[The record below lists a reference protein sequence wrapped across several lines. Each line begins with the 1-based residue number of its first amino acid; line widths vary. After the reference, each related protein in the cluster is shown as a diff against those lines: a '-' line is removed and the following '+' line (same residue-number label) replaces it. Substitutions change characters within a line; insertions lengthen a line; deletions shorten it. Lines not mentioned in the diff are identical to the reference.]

1 MSLRTKF
8 ESMSPKHKQYLM
20 LGIGL
25 AVIGT
30 VVALVSPANETANR
44 NKQVEVIDNILTSR
58 STREISLDA
67 MASRLIKL
75 EEQKKE
81 SDREIV
87 KLERELERLRRDA
100 GSAAQTQRELAQ
112 LRGKLQNVDQ
122 KNDLVRKQ
130 ASELER
136 KLDGF
141 IEMESAPVGGQGPA
155 NTGDQYDYPEYQ
167 VGGSDIDAYAGESG
181 SDGGGM
187 WDAPVKQGPMTA
199 QQGAGQSGNRDVLQS
214 EPVAPLQI
222 EEVGEGYS
230 SLDKEKSSQNTA
242 SAGGNKDGV
251 EDAEE
256 EISTYIP
263 QGSLLTGVLLT
274 GLDAPTGQGA
284 RRDPF
289 PVVLRLQKEAL
300 LPNNFTAD
308 VRECFVILAGY
319 GELSSERVMLRS
331 EGISCVREDGKTVEA
346 RMEAYAAGEDGKAGV
361 RGRLVTKQ
369 GALVARSM
377 VAGFFEGL
385 SGAFDVSPVPVLST
399 ESSGQQQFVDAFS
412 PETVTSGLVG
422 GAQNSLGKVADF
434 YLKMADAMFPILE
447 LDAGRQIDLVMVRGT
462 ELKFSKN

>member
-1 MSLRTKF
+1 MNIKGKWENL
-8 ESMSPKHKQYLM
+8 SPKHKQYAM
-20 LGIGL
+20 LAL
-25 AVIGT
+25 ALGVIGI
-30 VVALVSPANETANR
+30 VVALVSPSNTETSR
-44 NKQVEVIDNILTSR
+44 NKQIEVIDNILTSR

-81 SDREIV
+81 GDREV
-87 KLERELERLRRDA
+87 AKLEQELERLRRDA

-112 LRGKLQNVDQ
+112 LRGKLQNIDQ

-130 ASELER
+130 TGELEQ

-141 IEMESAPVGGQGPA
+141 IEMESSPLPRTVAPGSA
-155 NTGDQYDYPEYQ
+155 DDYPEYQ
-167 VGGSDIDAYAGESG
+167 VDGPSAPADESSAGSP
-181 SDGGGM
+181 SDM
-187 WDAPVKQGPMTA
+187 WDAPIKQGPLTTESEA
-199 QQGAGQSGNRDVLQS
+199 EHPQSGESRQAASADAGALNIVDV
-214 EPVAPLQI
+214 
-222 EEVGEGYS
+222 GDGYS
-230 SLDKEKSSQNTA
+230 SDAEGNGQNPDGAGDKP
-242 SAGGNKDGV
+242 GV
-251 EDAEE
+251 DDKEE

-263 QGSLLTGVLLT
+263 GGSLLTGSLLT

-289 PVVLRLQKEAL
+289 PVVMRIQKEAI

-331 EGISCVREDGKTVEA
+331 EGISCVREDGKTVET
-346 RMEAYAAGEDGKAGV
+346 RLEAYAAGEDGKAGV

-369 GALVARSM
+369 GAMVARSM

-385 SGAFDVSPVPVLST
+385 SGAFDVSPVPILNT

-422 GAQNSLGKVADF
+422 GAQSSLGKIADF

-447 LDAGRQIDLVMVRGT
+447 LDAGRKIDLIMVRGS
-462 ELKFSKN
+462 ELKFGKNL

>member
-1 MSLRTKF
+1 MNLKTKLESL
-8 ESMSPKHKQYLM
+8 SPKHKQYLM
-20 LGIGL
+20 LGGGLAIIGL
-25 AVIGT
+25 
-30 VVALVSPANETANR
+30 VVALVSPDTETTSR

-87 KLERELERLRRDA
+87 KLEQELERLRRDA

-141 IEMESAPVGGQGPA
+141 IEMESATPQNQGPA
-155 NTGDQYDYPEYQ
+155 SPGDQYDYPEYQ
-167 VGGSDIDAYAGESG
+167 VGGSDIPSTDGG
-181 SDGGGM
+181 SDSGGM

-199 QQGAGQSGNRDVLQS
+199 QQGSSQSGNRDVLQS
-214 EPVAPLQI
+214 EPAAPLQI

-230 SLDKEKSSQNTA
+230 SLDKEKSSKQTA
-242 SAGGNKDGV
+242 SAGGNNEG
-251 EDAEE
+251 EEAAEE
-256 EISTYIP
+256 EVSTYIP
-263 QGSLLTGVLLT
+263 SGSLLTGVLLT

-289 PVVLRLQKEAL
+289 PVVLRVQKEAL

-331 EGISCVREDGKTVEA
+331 EGISCVREDGKTVET
-346 RMEAYAAGEDGKAGV
+346 RLEAYAAGEDGKAGV

-447 LDAGRQIDLVMVRGT
+447 LDAGREIDLVMVRGS
-462 ELKFSKN
+462 ELKFNKN